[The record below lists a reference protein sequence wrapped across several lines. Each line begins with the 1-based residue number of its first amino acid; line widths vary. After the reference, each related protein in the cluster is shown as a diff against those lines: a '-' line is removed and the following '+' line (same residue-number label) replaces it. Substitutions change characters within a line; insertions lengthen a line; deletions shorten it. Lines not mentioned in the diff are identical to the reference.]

1 MARKSAQSG
10 RGGLGRSKHVRVK
23 TARGRKSSSTRW
35 LQRQLNDPFVR
46 EAQRLGYRSRAA
58 FKIIELHKRFGFLKR
73 GARVIDLGA
82 APGGWSQIAAQHVG
96 GDGIVVAL
104 DLHAMEP
111 LAGVTVLE
119 GDFYDDH
126 IIDSLIDVIGGK
138 VDVVLSDMAA
148 PATGHSNTDH
158 LRIVGLVEAAYD
170 FARAVLAADGTFVAK
185 VFQGG
190 TEQNLLAVLKGDFSK
205 VAHAKPKSSRKESS
219 ELYLVASGF
228 RG

>member
-58 FKIIELHKRFGFLKR
+58 FKIIELHERFGFLKR
-73 GARVIDLGA
+73 GARVVDLGA
-82 APGGWSQIAAQHVG
+82 APGGWSQIAAQYVG

-111 LAGVTVLE
+111 LAGVTALE

-126 IIDSLIDVIGGK
+126 IIDSLIEVIGGK

>member
-1 MARKSAQSG
+1 M
-10 RGGLGRSKHVRVK
+10 
-23 TARGRKSSSTRW
+23 
-35 LQRQLNDPFVR
+35 
-46 EAQRLGYRSRAA
+46 
-58 FKIIELHKRFGFLKR
+58 
-73 GARVIDLGA
+73 
-82 APGGWSQIAAQHVG
+82 G

-111 LAGVTVLE
+111 LAGVTALE

-126 IIDSLIDVIGGK
+126 IIDSLIEVIGGK

-205 VAHAKPKSSRKESS
+205 VAHAKPKSSRKESRQS
-219 ELYLVASGF
+219 CI
-228 RG
+228 